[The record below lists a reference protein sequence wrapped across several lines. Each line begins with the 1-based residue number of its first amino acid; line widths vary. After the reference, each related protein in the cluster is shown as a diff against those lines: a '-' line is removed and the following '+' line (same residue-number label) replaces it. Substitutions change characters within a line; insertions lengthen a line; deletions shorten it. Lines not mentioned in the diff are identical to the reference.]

1 MSYIVFLALLLLIT
15 LLGCY
20 WIIESNRRKAI
31 EAEKKRFH
39 QRVKEINNDFKIKLI
54 EFSEAKLIRP
64 KNVARLNQITSN
76 YFVVQAHN
84 EENLTHLEFI
94 SELFISTIIME
105 ANKAQSPHEHDQLAD
120 RLQYFM
126 AQLPYN
132 GIEYNK
138 AFYQEVLPSL
148 IEVIKYAP
156 PINQHDDPAQ
166 SQSPSMPDELNP
178 EKQISEL
185 TKA

>member
-1 MSYIVFLALLLLIT
+1 
-15 LLGCY
+15 
-20 WIIESNRRKAI
+20 
-31 EAEKKRFH
+31 
-39 QRVKEINNDFKIKLI
+39 
-54 EFSEAKLIRP
+54 
-64 KNVARLNQITSN
+64 
-76 YFVVQAHN
+76 
-84 EENLTHLEFI
+84 
-94 SELFISTIIME
+94 
-105 ANKAQSPHEHDQLAD
+105 
-120 RLQYFM
+120 M

-166 SQSPSMPDELNP
+166 SQSPSMPDELNH